1 METKKSKIA
10 QIAYRRSYD
19 GKYGLMYVYD
29 AVLEN
34 GEWGELQVKV
44 ENKYKVGDEIPYT
57 LESRIYNGKEIW
69 SIKPQN
75 ENKGF
80 GRTEDPQR
88 QASII
93 RQSTM
98 QMTIDLVCSG
108 KINLNEF
115 EKWQRYFES
124 YAKNLK

>member
-10 QIAYRRSYD
+10 QIEFKRSFKGD
-19 GKYGLMYVYD
+19 YGLTYVYQVVMED
-29 AVLEN
+29 GAY
-34 GEWGELQVKV
+34 GELNCKT
-44 ENKYKVGDEIPYT
+44 ENKYKVGDELNYNLT
-57 LESRIYNGKEIW
+57 NRTYNGQTIW
-69 SIKPQN
+69 TIKVVN

-80 GRTEDPQR
+80 KSEDPQR

-98 QMTIDLVCSG
+98 QMTIDLVCAG
-108 KINLNEF
+108 KVALNEF
-115 EKWQRYFES
+115 EKWQKYFET